1 MAYPSP
7 FRYQLE
13 QAAKQSLCPEAVTM
27 TMTPLKKLEM
37 IEERVMRLQSI
48 NEEVLGEVLEII
60 GDVADD
66 SNADSNGNG
75 EGKGMR

>member
-1 MAYPSP
+1 
-7 FRYQLE
+7 
-13 QAAKQSLCPEAVTM
+13 M